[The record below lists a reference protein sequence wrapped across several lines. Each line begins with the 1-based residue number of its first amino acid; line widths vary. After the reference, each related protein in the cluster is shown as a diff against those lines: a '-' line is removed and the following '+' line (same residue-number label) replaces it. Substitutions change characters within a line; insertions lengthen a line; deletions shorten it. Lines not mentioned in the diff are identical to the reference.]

1 MPSLLTKLTGGGRKG
16 FVQPPFWSLSS
27 PIWDSVLGDKER
39 IGSDFVGY
47 VNQAYK
53 SNGLVFAC
61 ILTRLL
67 VLSEARFAWRRID
80 NGRPSELF
88 TTPEL
93 AILERPWKGATTGEL
108 IARMEQDGSMAGNSF
123 ITVVEKNRQRRL
135 RRLRPDWVTIV
146 AGSES
151 DDPYALDAEVI
162 AYYYMPGGRVTG
174 KEEILLP
181 EEVAH
186 YSPIPDPEAQFR
198 GMSWLTPILREL
210 EADTA
215 ATKHKL
221 QFFKRGATPNV
232 MVTYDKSVGA
242 AAFERFIALFKEQ
255 HEGLDNAYKTLHL
268 GGGADAKVVGANLQQ
283 LDFKVTQGAGETRVA
298 AAAGIHPVIVGLS
311 EGLQGS
317 SLNAGNF
324 ASARRLTADRTLR
337 SLWRNM
343 AASLET
349 LLTVPDAQTELS
361 YDARDVA
368 FLREDAKD
376 DAEILKA
383 EAEAINS
390 LTSAGF
396 KPDAIIEAVTSGDL
410 RRLAGAHSGLFSVQ
424 LQPAGVAANG
434 NMNGDGKA
442 HYKDDGAKEQLELL
456 RTIAAKDATVTVH
469 SAPVTVNPPVVN
481 VAPPAVA
488 VHTEPPAVEVH
499 PVTVVQEQRPTTKT
513 ISRDEQGNIETI
525 TEVPADA

>member
-1 MPSLLTKLTGGGRKG
+1 MPSLLTKLTGAGSAKG
-16 FVQPPFWSLSS
+16 TFTQPPFWSWSS
-27 PIWDSVLGDKER
+27 PIWDSVVGDKEK
-39 IGSDFVGY
+39 IEADFASY
-47 VNQAYK
+47 VHQAYK
-53 SNGLVFAC
+53 ANGLVFAC

-67 VLSEARFAWRRID
+67 VLSEARFTWRRIAD
-80 NGRPSELF
+80 GRPSQLF
-88 TTPEL
+88 GNTDL
-93 AILERPWKGATTGEL
+93 AVLERPWRGGTTGEL
-108 IARMEQDGSMAGNSF
+108 IARMEQDGSLAGNSF
-123 ITVVEKNRQRRL
+123 ITKIDKEGRPRL
-135 RRLRPDWVTIV
+135 RRLRPDWTTIV

-181 EEVAH
+181 DEVAH

-232 MVTYDKSVGA
+232 MVTYDKAIGGE
-242 AAFERFIALFKEQ
+242 AFQRFVALFKEQ
-255 HEGLDNAYKTLHL
+255 HEGVDNAYKTLHL

-324 ASARRLTADRTLR
+324 AAARRITADRTLR
-337 SLWRNM
+337 PLWRIM

-349 LLTVPDAQTELS
+349 LLTVPAGPVELS

-376 DAEILKA
+376 DADILKA

-390 LTSAGF
+390 LITAGY

-410 RRLAGAHSGLFSVQ
+410 RRLAGNHSGRFSVQ
-424 LQPAGVAANG
+424 LQPLGAASSNGAAALNGAAAEDRKALVAELA
-434 NMNGDGKA
+434 A
-442 HYKDDGAKEQLELL
+442 ALQPKE
-456 RTIAAKDATVTVH
+456 
-469 SAPVTVNPPVVN
+469 PVVVHN
-481 VAPPAVA
+481 HVAPAAPAPPAEVHIEKGAVQVEVAPP
-488 VHTEPPAVEVH
+488 PPANVEVKVDV
-499 PVTVVQEQRPTTKT
+499 PGERSRRIERDASGGIARIVVEE
-513 ISRDEQGNIETI
+513 D
-525 TEVPADA
+525 